1 LVDKRVLALRQ
12 TVFSQVIAISAD
24 CSHGALRLCKVV
36 AVAHDPD
43 VIDFITLADVRTLL
57 DHLPKGTRARDIW
70 QHVEAKLNKA
80 AAGRDTAQ
88 VSIALQMVLTLES
101 VEYRLK

>member
-1 LVDKRVLALRQ
+1 MLALRQ
-12 TVFSQVIAISAD
+12 TVFSQVIAISTD
-24 CSHGALRLCKVV
+24 CSHGALRLYKVV

-57 DHLPKGTRARDIW
+57 DHLPKETRARDTW

-80 AAGRDTAQ
+80 AAGGDTAQ